1 MSRPVPSV
9 TFKFIDPTDALVR
22 LLLLSPLAA
31 NEDNLSL
38 FPKEGLY
45 LADFHDGE
53 RMRRIHEEL
62 PKGAVA
68 LTSVPFFDEIN
79 LDQKGYRTGDGVV
92 LMGGFFNKKARES
105 LLAKYSLGTI
115 PAIEVTGRNAK
126 KIAYIRFA
134 REMRAKCHAAIRDC
148 YIRFNNA
155 GGAVL
160 KLQSGRIL
168 YFARAVILSVY
179 GDFPAGA
186 VVNRFPCMYVNVSC
200 TWNMYIFYV
209 NLICHY

>member
-1 MSRPVPSV
+1 MSRPVQSV

-31 NEDNLSL
+31 NEANLS
-38 FPKEGLY
+38 FYPKNGLY
-45 LADFHDGE
+45 LRDFHDGE

-62 PKGAVA
+62 PNGAVA
-68 LTSVPFFDEIN
+68 LTSALFFDEIN
-79 LDQKGYRTGDGVV
+79 LDQKGYLTGDGVV
-92 LMGGFFNKKARES
+92 LMGGFFKKNARES

-115 PAIEVTGRNAK
+115 PAIEVTGQNAK
-126 KIAYIRFA
+126 KICYIRFA
-134 REMRAKCHAAIRDC
+134 RELRAKCHAAIRDC

-179 GDFPAGA
+179 GDFPAGTIM
-186 VVNRFPCMYVNVSC
+186 NRIS
-200 TWNMYIFYV
+200 YI
-209 NLICHY
+209 